1 MSAMDTEPGERMSP
15 GQPGA
20 GPEAILST
28 ADAVAASVAC
38 GRAVGLTVERPEVIA
53 DGYSVR
59 VRLHPAPVVT
69 RVITLGRALRGS
81 PRAWLAREVAVA
93 RFLAASEVGVVP
105 PWRDAGPHDIT
116 GIDVSLWQWVE
127 HHQGIVTDADF
138 GRSLGQLHAALAA
151 YPGDAPP
158 LVGPFTDIAAAMS
171 RSDDQLLHRAA
182 ARLVP
187 LAQGW
192 PRRPLHGDAH
202 TGNVLMTAD
211 GPRWTDF
218 EDVCVGP
225 VEWDLASL
233 TVTEEALS
241 AYPGRLDVTRLEE
254 CRDLRRLQILAQLLV
269 SDFDEPALEEEMRTR
284 LGRRL

>member
-1 MSAMDTEPGERMSP
+1 MDTEPGEQARP
-15 GQPGA
+15 RIEQPGA
-20 GPEAILST
+20 DSEAMPST
-28 ADAVAASVAC
+28 ADAVAASIAC

-53 DGYSVR
+53 EGYSVR
-59 VRLHPAPVVT
+59 VRLHPEPVVT
-69 RVITLGRALRGS
+69 RVVTLGRALRGT
-81 PRAWLAREVAVA
+81 PRAWLEREVAVA
-93 RFLAASEVGVVP
+93 RFLAASEVGVTA
-105 PWRDAGPHDIT
+105 PWRDAGPHHVA

-127 HHQGIVTDADF
+127 QDQSTVTDADF
-138 GRSLGQLHAALAA
+138 GRSLGRLHAALAT
-151 YPGDAPP
+151 YPDDLP
-158 LVGPFTDIAAAMS
+158 LLAGPLADIAAAMS
-171 RSDDQLLHRAA
+171 RSDDQFLHRAVA
-182 ARLVP
+182 VLVP
-187 LAQGW
+187 LAEGW

-241 AYPGRLDVTRLEE
+241 AYPGRLDIVRLEE

-269 SDFDEPALEEEMRTR
+269 GDFDEPALEEEIRTR
-284 LGRRL
+284 LRRRL